1 MWRANRDLWAAR
13 NVFVVFDERGDSVEG
28 PGRDGGVIDH
38 GDDGVQRHPRRIG
51 AGEGCVRSSVGETPP
66 LARASDE
73 PHGVEVPEGVI
84 AKGCE
89 CISHSSTPSEPPL
102 QLLSL
107 VISRVSPVV
116 SICETARV
124 RFDIVVFDGVDEM
137 DALGPLEVLR
147 SAATM
152 GADIDAW
159 LVTAIVSCS

>member
-51 AGEGCVRSSVGETPP
+51 AGEGCVSQFCWRDSTTGEGF
-66 LARASDE
+66 DE

-89 CISHSSTPSEPPL
+89 CISHSSTL
-102 QLLSL
+102 A
-107 VISRVSPVV
+107 SRR
-116 SICETARV
+116 C
-124 RFDIVVFDGVDEM
+124 
-137 DALGPLEVLR
+137 
-147 SAATM
+147 
-152 GADIDAW
+152 
-159 LVTAIVSCS
+159 SCCRW